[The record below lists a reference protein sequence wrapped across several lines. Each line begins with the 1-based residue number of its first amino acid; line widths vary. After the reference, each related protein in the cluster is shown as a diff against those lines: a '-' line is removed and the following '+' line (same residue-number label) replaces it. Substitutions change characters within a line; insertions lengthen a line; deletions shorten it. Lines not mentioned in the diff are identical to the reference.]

1 MSKRKVKESSAESP
15 ECISQVQKILR
26 ERFCHHCAA
35 GKLFGMEQQ
44 YRHLLE
50 LLRRTTVHGE
60 SNSALIIGPRGSGK
74 TALLNHVLKDLREMK
89 EVREN
94 LLEVHLN
101 GKYNITDP
109 VFWLLQTNDK
119 VALKEI
125 TRQLQLENVVGDKV
139 FGSFAENLAFLLEA
153 LRKGNRTSSCPVLF
167 VLDEFDLFVHHK
179 NQTLLYN
186 LFDISQSAQTPVTV
200 IGLTCRQDILELLE
214 KRVKSRFSHRQ
225 IYLMNSFDF
234 KQYINIFK
242 EQLSL
247 PAEFPDE
254 SFAQKWNNNV
264 QHLSED
270 KTVQDVLQ
278 NLFHHTKDLR
288 SLHLLLT
295 LALSAVTAQHPLP
308 TAADLQ
314 EAGRHRG
321 ADSKANIVHGL
332 SVLEICLIIAM
343 KHLNEVYDGEPFN
356 FQMVYNEFQKFIQR
370 KAHSMYNFEKPVVM
384 KAFEHLLQ
392 LELVR
397 PLERPS
403 ARAQREFLLLRLLL
417 EPRQIMEALQLYP
430 NCPTDVRQWAASSLS
445 WL

>member
-1 MSKRKVKESSAESP
+1 
-15 ECISQVQKILR
+15 QVQKILR
-26 ERFCHHCAA
+26 ERFCRHCAA
-35 GKLFGMEQQ
+35 GKLFGVKQQ
-44 YRHLLE
+44 YSHLLE
-50 LLRRTTVHGE
+50 LLKRTTVHGE

-74 TALLNHVLKDLREMK
+74 TALLNHVLKDLREMNQ
-89 EVREN
+89 VRGN
-94 LLEVHLN
+94 LLENPFLS
-101 GKYNITDP
+101 G
-109 VFWLLQTNDK
+109 LLQTNDK

-153 LRKGNRTSSCPVLF
+153 LRRGNRTSSCPILF

-234 KQYINIFK
+234 KEYIKIFK
-242 EQLSL
+242 KQLSL

-264 QHLSED
+264 QLLAED
-270 KTVQDVLQ
+270 KAVQDVLQ
-278 NLFHHTKDLR
+278 KLFQHSKELR
-288 SLHLLLT
+288 SLHSLLM
-295 LALSAVTAQHPLP
+295 LAVSAVSVQRPLL

-314 EAGRHRG
+314 EASRQHSS
-321 ADSKANIVHGL
+321 DSRANIVHGL

-392 LELVR
+392 LELVQ

-417 EPRQIMEALQLYP
+417 DSSQIMEALQLYP
-430 NCPTDVRQWAASSLS
+430 NCPTDVKQWAASSLS

>member
-1 MSKRKVKESSAESP
+1 
-15 ECISQVQKILR
+15 
-26 ERFCHHCAA
+26 
-35 GKLFGMEQQ
+35 
-44 YRHLLE
+44 RHLLE

-74 TALLNHVLKDLREMK
+74 TALLNHVLKDLREM
-89 EVREN
+89 EQVTEN

-101 GKYNITDP
+101 GKNELLFFMKNP
-109 VFWLLQTNDK
+109 FLSGLLQTNDK

-153 LRKGNRTSSCPVLF
+153 LRKGNRTSSCPILF

-234 KQYINIFK
+234 KQYIKIFQK
-242 EQLSL
+242 QLSL

-288 SLHLLLT
+288 SLHLLLM
-295 LALSAVTAQHPLP
+295 LAVSAVTVHHPLLTP
-308 TAADLQ
+308 ADLQ
-314 EAGRHRG
+314 EASRQHRT
-321 ADSKANIVHGL
+321 DSKANIVHGL

-343 KHLNEVYDGEPFN
+343 KHLNDVYDGEPFN

-392 LELVR
+392 LELVK

-403 ARAQREFLLLRLLL
+403 VRAQREYLLMKLLLDSS
-417 EPRQIMEALQLYP
+417 QIMDALQVYP
-430 NCPTDVRQWAASSLS
+430 NCPTDVKQWAASSLS

>member
-1 MSKRKVKESSAESP
+1 
-15 ECISQVQKILR
+15 
-26 ERFCHHCAA
+26 H
-35 GKLFGMEQQ
+35 
-44 YRHLLE
+44 RHLLE

-60 SNSALIIGPRGSGK
+60 SNSALIIGPRGAGK
-74 TALLNHVLKDLREMK
+74 TALLNNVLKDLREMK
-89 EVREN
+89 QVREN
-94 LLEVHLN
+94 LLENPFLS
-101 GKYNITDP
+101 G
-109 VFWLLQTNDK
+109 LLQTSDK

-153 LRKGNRTSSCPVLF
+153 LRKGTRSSSCPILF

-234 KQYINIFK
+234 KQYMKIFK
-242 EQLSL
+242 KQLSL

-254 SFAQKWNNNV
+254 TFAHKWNNNV

-270 KTVQDVLQ
+270 KAVQDVLQ
-278 NLFHHTKDLR
+278 KLFHHTKDLR
-288 SLHLLLT
+288 SLHLLLM
-295 LALSAVTAQHPLP
+295 LAVSAVTAQHPLLS
-308 TAADLQ
+308 AADLQ
-314 EAGRHRG
+314 EASRQHSTD
-321 ADSKANIVHGL
+321 AKANIVHGL

-392 LELVR
+392 LELVQ

-417 EPRQIMEALQLYP
+417 DSRQIMDALQLYP
-430 NCPTDVRQWAASSLS
+430 NCPTDVKQWAASSLS

>member
-1 MSKRKVKESSAESP
+1 
-15 ECISQVQKILR
+15 Q
-26 ERFCHHCAA
+26 H
-35 GKLFGMEQQ
+35 
-44 YRHLLE
+44 RHLLE
-50 LLRRTTVHGE
+50 LLKRTMVHGE

-89 EVREN
+89 QVTEN
-94 LLEVHLN
+94 LLELFMKN
-101 GKYNITDP
+101 PFLSG
-109 VFWLLQTNDK
+109 LLQTNDK

-153 LRKGNRTSSCPVLF
+153 LRKGNRTSSCPILF

-234 KQYINIFK
+234 KQYIKIFK
-242 EQLSL
+242 TQLSL

-288 SLHLLLT
+288 SLHLLLM
-295 LALSAVTAQHPLP
+295 LAVSAVTVHHPLL

-314 EAGRHRG
+314 EASRHHRT
-321 ADSKANIVHGL
+321 DSKANIVHGL

-343 KHLNEVYDGEPFN
+343 KHLNDVYDGEPFN

-392 LELVR
+392 LELVK

-403 ARAQREFLLLRLLL
+403 VRAQREYLLMKLLLDSS
-417 EPRQIMEALQLYP
+417 QIMDALQVYP
-430 NCPTDVRQWAASSLS
+430 NCPTDVKQWAASSLS